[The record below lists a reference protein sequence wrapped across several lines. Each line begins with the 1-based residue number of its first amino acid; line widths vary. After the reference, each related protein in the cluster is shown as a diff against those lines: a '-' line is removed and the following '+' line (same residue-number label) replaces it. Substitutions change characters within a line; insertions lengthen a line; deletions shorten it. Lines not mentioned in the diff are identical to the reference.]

1 MARFCCPWCGEPVEI
16 RGDSWECGWCC
27 DSGPVS
33 ALAGYRE
40 AQERYRA
47 ARAAQELEDDL
58 EFLEWDVM
66 LLVRGMRA
74 APGNITEQQI
84 GRFVTH
90 GISLALCPAERR
102 TERNLALLRTFV
114 RRHLSCSVREILT
127 AAEQGIPAF
136 QEEFCLTE
144 EMLGSFWQEE
154 LPRMPRYRFAR
165 YSPDWLGDLLDGLSG
180 IEDFFADEDSEDE
193 APDFKGIL
201 AGYWQTYT
209 LDHIDPEEA
218 RIALSRWDDEDY
230 PYAGRDLLL
239 VTFPEVA
246 GRWTVEELWSMYELH
261 IMLETARFAPETA
274 VAMFRLI
281 LHTARDSL
289 GNPEAA
295 EVLLDEDM
303 MALFENE
310 RVTAALLR
318 ALKEDDDLARQICQ
332 SNYVGYRH
340 EELIKACNEARE
352 PELRRKLLDL
362 LAENPYGQAELEI
375 EPYPEEKIVEEPP
388 RPAVRKKAKL
398 PRVAADEQIYDYCT
412 VRVKDS
418 SQDLAYLTGGLS
430 LQVGDWVEVPWGP
443 HHLIRRGQVTSVERC
458 LRAFAPWPPEKTKTV
473 TRIVPSP

>member
-1 MARFCCPWCGEPVEI
+1 MAQFYCPWCGEPVEV

-47 ARAAQELEDDL
+47 AREAQELEDDL
-58 EFLEWDVM
+58 KSLEWGVR

-74 APGNITEQQI
+74 APGDITEAQI
-84 GRFVTH
+84 WRFVTH
-90 GISLALCPAERR
+90 GMSLALCAAERR
-102 TERNLALLRTFV
+102 TERNLALLGAFV
-114 RRHLSCSVREILT
+114 GRHPNCSTQEILA
-127 AAEQGIPAF
+127 AAERGVPAF
-136 QEEFCLTE
+136 QEEFGLTE
-144 EMLGSFWQEE
+144 EELGSFWREKLPL
-154 LPRMPRYRFAR
+154 LPRYGYAR
-165 YSPDWLGDLLDGLSG
+165 YSPDWLDCLLTGLDG

-193 APDFKGIL
+193 APDFEGIFV
-201 AGYWQTYT
+201 GYWQTYT

-218 RIALSRWDDEDY
+218 KIALSRWDDEGY

-239 VTFPEVA
+239 VTFPEAA
-246 GRWTVEELWSMYELH
+246 GRWTVEELWRMYELH
-261 IMLETARFAPETA
+261 IMVETARFAPET
-274 VAMFRLI
+274 VVTMLRLL

-318 ALKEDDDLARQICQ
+318 ALKEDDDFARLICQ
-332 SNYVGYRH
+332 SNYVGYYH
-340 EELIKACNEARE
+340 EELIKACNGARE
-352 PELRRKLLDL
+352 PELRRRLLDL
-362 LAENPYGQAELEI
+362 LAENPYGRAELEI
-375 EPYPEEKIVEEPP
+375 EPYPEEPPVEELPP
-388 RPAVRKKAKL
+388 VVRKKAKL
-398 PRVAADEQIYDYCT
+398 PQVAAGEQIYDYCM

-418 SQDLAYLTGGLS
+418 GRDLAYLTGGLS

-458 LRAFAPWPPEKTKTV
+458 LRDFAPWPPEHTKTV
-473 TRIVPSP
+473 ARIVPPP